1 MRQHHLKRSAMAL
14 AYAAL
19 GLGSA
24 LFFAGCAGEAS
35 GDKPIFVEVQR
46 GDFEATVTVTGELQ
60 ARNSLDIKGPTGLR
74 QVGIWQVSITDLVDE
89 GTRVKE
95 GDYVATL
102 DRSEASS
109 KLKTLQGEVDK
120 TLTQRKQAVLDS
132 TLTLREAREQLI
144 NLNYTLEEAKI
155 TLDQSVYEPPAI
167 IRQAEIALE
176 QSQRAYD
183 QAVENYDIKRDKER
197 AKLEEI
203 EATIALKRS
212 EVAELVD
219 ILDQFD
225 IKAPSD
231 GMVIY
236 ERNWDGS
243 PRGVGATISPWQ
255 STVATL
261 PDLSSMISQTFI
273 NEVDISRIREGQQ
286 VRIGIDAFPDRSYT
300 GEVVGVANI
309 GEQRPN
315 SDAKVFEVKIA
326 INELDTTLRPAM
338 TTANTIV
345 TALKDSALYVA
356 SESVFRNDSVAY
368 VYAESGRGLERRE
381 VVTGMF
387 NENQMVLMAGVSAGE
402 RILLS
407 APEDPST
414 ADWKLLDPEARLQAK
429 AAALKDLAPPP
440 VAKKEASEGGWPR
453 AAGGRGGRS
462 RGGRP
467 PR

>member
-1 MRQHHLKRSAMAL
+1 MRQHHLLRTVIGAVCAV
-14 AYAAL
+14 L
-19 GLGSA
+19 GMT
-24 LFFAGCAGEAS
+24 FAGCAGEAS
-35 GDKPIFVEVQR
+35 GDKPIFVEVKR

-109 KLKTLQGEVDK
+109 KLKTLQSELDK
-120 TLTQRKQAVLDS
+120 TLTQRRQAVLDS

-144 NLNYTLEEAKI
+144 NLNYQLEEARI
-155 TLDQSVYEPPAI
+155 TVDQSVYEPPAI

-176 QSQRAYD
+176 QSERAYS
-183 QAVENYDIKRDKER
+183 QAVENYTIKQDKER

-203 EATIALKRS
+203 DATIALSRS
-212 EVAELVD
+212 EVNELVA

-225 IKAPSD
+225 VRAPSD

-261 PDLSSMISQTFI
+261 PDLSSMVSQTYI
-273 NEVDISRIREGQQ
+273 NEVDISRIREGQK

-300 GEVVGVANI
+300 GDVIGVANI

-338 TTANTIV
+338 TTSNTIV
-345 TALKDSALYVA
+345 TAVKDSALFVA
-356 SESVFRNDSVAY
+356 SEGIFRNDSLVY
-368 VYAESGRGLERRE
+368 VYLDAGRGLERRE

-387 NENQMVLMAGVSAGE
+387 NENQTVLMAGVKPGD
-402 RILLS
+402 RIQIS
-407 APEDPST
+407 APEDPSI
-414 ADWKLLDPEARLQAK
+414 AEWKLLDPETRLQAK
-429 AAALKDLAPPP
+429 AAAQKDLAPPP
-440 VAKKEASEGGWPR
+440 VAKKEDGPRKGGFPGGGSG
-453 AAGGRGGRS
+453 GGRGRGRS
-462 RGGRP
+462 R
-467 PR
+467 